1 MPCAC
6 KQDQIDY
13 PITDNWG
20 PSLWK
25 ILHALAEK
33 GGKTIGGASSRDDEK
48 RQWILLIEIM
58 PKMIPCPNCRTHA
71 QEWILKNP
79 ITAIKEVPYNEVY
92 DWLTTWVYNFH
103 EDVNKRTGKPSFDKA
118 LLKQTYGGIDVTDIY
133 KSMKPY
139 IERAIRL
146 SGITLFP
153 WQKWSNYLV
162 MLRSLYGF

>member
-6 KQDQIDY
+6 KQDQPDY

-20 PSLWK
+20 PSLWT

-33 GGKTIGGASSRDDEK
+33 GGKAFNQDDEK

-58 PKMIPCPNCRTHA
+58 PKMIPCPNCREHA
-71 QEWILKNP
+71 QAWILKNP
-79 ITAIKEVPYNEVY
+79 ITAIKTLANNEMY
-92 DWLTTWVYNFH
+92 DWLTNWVYEFH
-103 EDVNKRTGKPSFDKA
+103 EDVNRRTGKPSFNKA
-118 LLKQTYGGIDVTDIY
+118 LLAQTYGNVDIAGTY
-133 KSMKPY
+133 KAMKPF
-139 IERAIRL
+139 IESAIRL

-162 MLRSLYGF
+162 MLRSLYGV